1 MDSQILNK
9 EQIFEQLRLHKKDL
23 QEFGVQEIGLF
34 GSYAKN
40 TATPE
45 SDIDFLIEFKQGKK
59 SLFNLVYLGDYL
71 EKLFDKK
78 VDIVTPQGLS
88 KYIGK
93 YILAETE
100 YAAL

>member
-1 MDSQILNK
+1 MFRKLGYLVLMQ
-9 EQIFEQLRLHKKDL
+9 
-23 QEFGVQEIGLF
+23 
-34 GSYAKN
+34 KN

-59 SLFNLVYLGDYL
+59 NLFNLVYLGDYL